1 MQRPP
6 SVENCLTIASVPE
19 HPRVG
24 LVLGAGGVL
33 GGAWLVGA
41 LDALARQT
49 GWDPGSAERIV
60 GTSAGSMIGA
70 LIACGVPPWLMAAH
84 SGGEDIEGLMDAT
97 GAPPRS
103 SDRSAGAVYKLH
115 GAVPS
120 LGPGSWKLALGSL
133 ARPYRHSPVSFV
145 SAWLPRGFISTQPL
159 KDTVRSALGYEA
171 GWAPHPGFS
180 AIACDYET
188 GKPVAFGTPEAPH
201 ADLADAVA
209 ASCAIPGFYHPVEI
223 EGRRY
228 VDGGMRSTSNLDAL
242 LGENLDVVICL
253 NPMSSL
259 HAADPRTLGERL
271 TFGLRAGAGK
281 LLGSEAQRLRASG
294 TDVVILQPTVHDLD
308 VMGTNLMSGGRR
320 HEVIERATESV
331 TEHLRE
337 CGLGERLAGTL
348 PAGAP
353 ALVRRPKG
361 SPERWPDIRA
371 LARERF
377 AEPAPEP
384 AKAKASRKA
393 RPRPRVARAAA

>member
-1 MQRPP
+1 MRRPP
-6 SVENCLTIASVPE
+6 ADKNWLAIASAPE

-41 LDALARQT
+41 LDALAQET

-70 LIACGVPPWLMAAH
+70 LVACGVPPWLMAAH
-84 SGGEDIEGLMDAT
+84 SGGEDIVGVMDAN
-97 GAPPRS
+97 GAHPGS

-159 KDTVRSALGYEA
+159 KDTVRRALGYEG
-171 GWAPHPGFS
+171 GWAPHPGYS
-180 AIACDYET
+180 AVACDYET
-188 GKPVAFGTPEAPH
+188 GKPVAFGTPEAPP

-223 EGRRY
+223 DGRRY

-242 LGENLDVVICL
+242 AGEGLDVVICL

-259 HAADPRTLGERL
+259 HAAEPRTLGERL
-271 TFGLRAGAGK
+271 TFGMRAGAGK
-281 LLGSEAQRLRASG
+281 MLGAEARRLRASG
-294 TDVVILQPTVHDLD
+294 TDLVILQPTVHDLD
-308 VMGTNLMSGGRR
+308 VMGTNLMSGARR
-320 HEVIERATESV
+320 HEVIERATDSV
-331 TEHLRE
+331 REHLRD
-337 CGLGERLAGTL
+337 CGLGERLAAAL

-361 SPERWPDIRA
+361 SPDRWPDMRV

-377 AEPAPEP
+377 ATPKP
-384 AKAKASRKA
+384 AKVKVRAKA
-393 RPRPRVARAAA
+393 RPRRRTRPLAA

>member
-1 MQRPP
+1 M
-6 SVENCLTIASVPE
+6 
-19 HPRVG
+19 
-24 LVLGAGGVL
+24 
-33 GGAWLVGA
+33 GA
-41 LDALARQT
+41 LDALAQET

-70 LIACGVPPWLMAAH
+70 LVACGVPPWLMAAH
-84 SGGEDIEGLMDAT
+84 SGGEDIEGVMDAG
-97 GAPPRS
+97 GAEPGS

-145 SAWLPRGFISTQPL
+145 TAWLPRGFISTQPL
-159 KDTVRSALGYEA
+159 KDTVQRALGYEN
-171 GWAPHPGFS
+171 GWAPHPGYS

-188 GKPVAFGTPEAPH
+188 GKPVAFGTPDAPH

-242 LGENLDVVICL
+242 LGEDLDVVICL

-259 HAADPRTLGERL
+259 HASAPRTVGERL
-271 TFGLRAGAGK
+271 SFGMRSSAGK
-281 LLGSEAQRLRASG
+281 MLGSEARRLRASG
-294 TDVVILQPTVHDLD
+294 TDLVILQPTVHDLD
-308 VMGTNLMSGGRR
+308 VMGTNLMSGARR

-331 TEHLRE
+331 SEHLRE
-337 CGLGERLAGTL
+337 CGLGERLADTL

-353 ALVRRPKG
+353 AMVSRPKG
-361 SPERWPDIRA
+361 SPDRWPDLRT

-377 AEPAPEP
+377 AAPEP
-384 AKAKASRKA
+384 VKAPRRV
-393 RPRPRVARAAA
+393 RPRRRTTSVAA